1 MSKANGEII
10 LQLCWIPPKVVLD
23 FLMLIY
29 ETPKIDSTICN
40 ISKSKMDLETKGAI
54 LFFNFYFNLLLFIFK
69 MIIVNTIIESK
80 KKKIKPISLLS
91 LRWKNSN
98 LKMCLAQ
105 SVNIKNVLLLIIYI
119 NWIYILLFWKYNLK
133 LFLQKNK

>member
-1 MSKANGEII
+1 MSKANGKII

-29 ETPKIDSTICN
+29 ETPKIDSTVCN
-40 ISKSKMDLETKGAI
+40 ISKSKMDLQTKEAI
-54 LFFNFYFNLLLFIFK
+54 LFFTFYFNLLLFIFK

-80 KKKIKPISLLS
+80 KKKIKPISLFS

-105 SVNIKNVLLLIIYI
+105 SVNIKNLLLLIIYI
-119 NWIYILLFWKYNLK
+119 NWIYIFLFWKYKLK
-133 LFLQKNK
+133 LFRQKNK

>member
-29 ETPKIDSTICN
+29 ETPKIDSTVCN

-54 LFFNFYFNLLLFIFK
+54 LFFTFYFNLLLFIFK

-80 KKKIKPISLLS
+80 KKKIKPKSLLS